1 LKSSGSNE
9 IIIFLLN
16 DAKFSASFFTECTLE
31 QTFPYQKHA
40 LKSTI
45 LTYFHTSFFSPHCS
59 EIVHIS
65 HYVNTVKVHL
75 AKKWAKRFA
84 SLIISHC
91 VLQIVYTIC
100 IHYFNKF
107 SRMTTYMQILSISIC
122 RNIFTMR
129 KIKYFFY
136 VLIILH
142 SCFLYTICYLYYKH
156 FVDRLPYIAGLC
168 MCKMT
173 LHPAECM
180 EI

>member
-1 LKSSGSNE
+1 MLDVNILSSRSNSNE
-9 IIIFLLN
+9 IYYFSLN
-16 DAKFSASFFTECTLE
+16 DAKFSASFSLNALLMRKFCICWTN
-31 QTFPYQKHA
+31 FSYQRHA

-45 LTYFHTSFFSPHCS
+45 LVYFHTLFFSPHCS

-122 RNIFTMR
+122 RNIFTMKKK
-129 KIKYFFY
+129 KIFFMCSLFSILASFIQFVIY
-136 VLIILH
+136 IISIL
-142 SCFLYTICYLYYKH
+142 
-156 FVDRLPYIAGLC
+156 
-168 MCKMT
+168 
-173 LHPAECM
+173 
-180 EI
+180 